1 MTRFSLDA
9 FRDSSDSDDSSDE
22 GNKENLGIDNEDEY
36 EEPHPLGFGTTKFGL
51 YDSDSDDD
59 SDELEQYMDESD
71 LSQFFNEPLVR
82 MSVNRR
88 KHQVIPTTPQ
98 ETKVLMTHHQRIHN
112 YEQKNDISN
121 EIIYRMDK
129 IAKLV
134 SAASPIPQKAPS
146 TPASRTKINSIMEAA
161 QAQIQAEKSIQQQS
175 EIYKQKMLQKQ
186 KEDADSLLS
195 LIKREEAE
203 ATMIYHRE
211 EMKRQKRLAEEQ
223 KEREKLEEQ
232 ERAEQQENERKE
244 QARLQSEKEAKVK
257 ILQQEEKD
265 RLLKEEKEKLQAERE
280 AAKAKRMEY
289 ILKAQK
295 KVGKLDQVRASLQ
308 HFDTSKEKPISRRRL
323 NFKKIAKGKMNT
335 LSHEKDKVEI
345 VVRHVV
351 EAINTAIQ
359 EDIAMRTQMEAGD
372 TSITKDMARG
382 SRYLMD
388 LIASN
393 VIVRVQAEGFNGTR
407 GDGFPLAHMLA
418 QTSTHVKEDFRVLV
432 EAHIFSVCPT
442 AIPTLPTPK
451 EDCSEQELMES
462 LGMQRNKDGEFET
475 FERYMARTEG
485 LISIMAEIMCSTP
498 SDHALLGG
506 HRAALVWLARFL
518 DLLPPDQSPLP
529 LITAPVLVAFLT
541 AAGHM
546 LTHKFP
552 DKFTQMFNQ
561 IQDVVVKNLD
571 TSAIGQPSKTRLEK
585 ILSSGLQSFKS
596 DLPQGAIQE
605 FYDANEND
613 SAPAN
618 LCQPVGQSNTASA
631 SGFSSSQNTNPFGNT
646 SNTGTTSGSG
656 FGANSNAFPT
666 QSSNTT
672 PFGVASSS
680 GSTNAFTSQQTQPQ
694 TSNPSPFA
702 QASTSTPF
710 GTSST
715 STTPF
720 ATSGQSSTPFGTT
733 PGNPNVQSQA
743 PAPFG
748 QAANPSP
755 FGQAPAP
762 APFGTSNTSPFG
774 GGASQS
780 STPFGNTTAAPA
792 PSPFGNTTT
801 AASPFG
807 QAPATTPFGQAPA
820 TTPFGQAPNPS
831 PFGQAPASTPF
842 GQAPAST
849 PFGQAPSAAAPSPF
863 GGQSNTSNPFGSSNQ
878 QQNQG
883 TDNRPPCK
891 FFAQG
896 KCRNGANCKFS
907 HILPGQQQQGA
918 FGGSTNATPFG
929 NTSNTNASPFG
940 GGGNNNGWNQ
950 PSNNNANAKKK
961 QPCKFFQQG
970 RCRNGTNCKYS
981 HDIGNSNNNNAS
993 GFGRSKNNN
1002 NRGFGSLW

>member
-9 FRDSSDSDDSSDE
+9 FRDSSDSDDSSSDE
-22 GNKENLGIDNEDEY
+22 GNKENLGIDSEDEY

-51 YDSDSDDD
+51 YDSDSDEDIDD
-59 SDELEQYMDESD
+59 LEEYMDESD

-98 ETKVLMTHHQRIHN
+98 ETKLLMTHHQRIHN

-121 EIIYRMDK
+121 DIVYRMDK

-134 SAASPIPQKAPS
+134 SAASPIPQKVPS

-232 ERAEQQENERKE
+232 ERAKQQENERKE

-359 EDIAMRTQMEAGD
+359 EDIALRTQMEAGD

-418 QTSTHVKEDFRVLV
+418 QTSTHVKEDFRVLI

-451 EDCSEQELMES
+451 EGCSEQELMES

-498 SDHALLGG
+498 SDHSLLGG

-546 LTHKFP
+546 LIHKFP

-618 LCQPVGQSNTASA
+618 LCQSVGQSNTAAA

-646 SNTGTTSGSG
+646 SNTGTTSGSA

-680 GSTNAFTSQQTQPQ
+680 GSTNPFTSQQNQPQ
-694 TSNPSPFA
+694 PSNPSPFA

-720 ATSGQSSTPFGTT
+720 ATSSQSSTPFGTT
-733 PGNPNVQSQA
+733 QGNPNVQSQA

-748 QAANPSP
+748 QAPNPSP

-780 STPFGNTTAAPA
+780 STPFGNTAAAAA
-792 PSPFGNTTT
+792 PSPFGNTNT
-801 AASPFG
+801 ASS
-807 QAPATTPFGQAPA
+807 PFGQAPA

-849 PFGQAPSAAAPSPF
+849 PFGQAPSATASSPF

-896 KCRNGANCKFS
+896 RCRNGANCKFS

-918 FGGSTNATPFG
+918 FGGSANATPFG

-970 RCRNGTNCKYS
+970 RCRNGANCKYS
-981 HDIGNSNNNNAS
+981 HIGNSSNNNAS
-993 GFGRSKNNN
+993 GFGRSKNND